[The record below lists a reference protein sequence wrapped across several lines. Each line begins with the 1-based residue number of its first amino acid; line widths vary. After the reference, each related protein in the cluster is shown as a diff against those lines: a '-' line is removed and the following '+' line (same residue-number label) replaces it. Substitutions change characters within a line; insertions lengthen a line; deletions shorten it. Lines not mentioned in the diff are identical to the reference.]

1 MGSSF
6 PLAAS
11 SAPSAAPSSDPH
23 LRVEELTSIRAAE
36 ALESEW
42 QALEERAANTLPFR
56 TAAWTLAWWKHL
68 RRDGVALRDHLS
80 MFAMRSGAGELVGV
94 VPLMLT
100 EGPSA
105 GPLRTRCLQFIG
117 ADPNITELP
126 GPLFDPFHED
136 ACFRALETAVA
147 ERAERRDWM
156 VWSGVPSHQAPVLD
170 PAITWERSTPYY
182 VLELHGDLERFRSGL
197 PRNIKE
203 SLRKCYNSLRR
214 DGLEH
219 DLEVVAERVDA
230 KSALCDFFR
239 LHGDRAAL
247 RDGVQHADVFASAAS
262 RAFLVDVCH
271 RFADRGELRIFRLRV
286 KDRVVATRVG
296 FVLGGSL
303 YLYYS
308 GYDAAFA
315 KYSVMTT
322 TVFEAISYAF
332 GQGLRSVNL
341 STGNDVSK
349 TRWRPVEIVERAGV
363 ANAGHPRA
371 RLAHGAY
378 QVAASL
384 AQSGRLRERAH
395 RMASRLFPRG

>member
-11 SAPSAAPSSDPH
+11 LTPSASPRSQSRLH
-23 LRVEELTSIRAAE
+23 VEELTDENAAA
-36 ALESEW
+36 ALAPEW
-42 QALEERAANTLPFR
+42 QALEERAENTLPFR

-68 RRDGVALRDHLS
+68 RRDSLAIRDRLSIYVFRAGEGELAGVA
-80 MFAMRSGAGELVGV
+80 
-94 VPLMLT
+94 PLMLT
-100 EGPSA
+100 ESPGA
-105 GPLRTRCLQFIG
+105 GPLRTRCLQFVG
-117 ADPNITELP
+117 ADPNITELR
-126 GPLFDPFHED
+126 GPLFDPMHED
-136 ACFRALETAVA
+136 GCFRALEVAVT
-147 ERAERRDWM
+147 ERAGRRDWM
-156 VWSGVPSHQAPVLD
+156 AWSGVPVHQAPLLD
-170 PAITWERSTPYY
+170 RAITWERSTPYY

-197 PRNIKE
+197 PRNIRE

-219 DLEVVAERVDA
+219 DLEVVKDPCDV
-230 KSALCDFFR
+230 KSALGDFFR
-239 LHGDRAAL
+239 LHGARAAQ
-247 RDGVQHADVFASAAS
+247 RGTVPHPDVFATGAS
-262 RAFLVDVCH
+262 RAFLVDVCG

-286 KDRVVATRVG
+286 GEQVVAVRVG

-308 GYDAAFA
+308 GYDTAFA

-332 GQGLRSVNL
+332 GQGFTSVNL

-349 TRWRPVEIVERAGV
+349 TRWRPLEIVEHAGV
-363 ANAGHPRA
+363 TNAGNPRA

-378 QVAASL
+378 QAAARL
-384 AQSGRLRERAH
+384 AQSGGIRARAH
-395 RMASRLFPRG
+395 RIASRLFSRE